1 MKSQLFMLRSHFPPE
16 KSSAGRRRVWSSD
29 MEKGMIQIYSGEGHG
44 KSPAALGRAVQTACK
59 GEYVVI
65 IQFLKGRGLTESEFV
80 KRLEPEIK
88 IFRFEKS
95 EEDFSLLSDARKE
108 EEIVNIR
115 NGLNFAK
122 KVMNTGECSLLIL
135 DEVLGLIDNEI
146 IDVEELRNL
155 LSCKPDEMDIIMT
168 GITLNDEVCMLADEV
183 TKVET
188 MQFKIW

>member
-1 MKSQLFMLRSHFPPE
+1 MESQLFMLRSHFPPE

-95 EEDFSLLSDARKE
+95 EEDFSLLSDDRKE

-146 IDVEELRNL
+146 ISVEELRNL

>member
-1 MKSQLFMLRSHFPPE
+1 MRN
-16 KSSAGRRRVWSSD
+16 GV
-29 MEKGMIQIYSGEGHG
+29 IQIYSGDGHG
-44 KSPAALGRAVQTACK
+44 KSPAALGRAVQTACN

-65 IQFLKGRGLTESEFV
+65 IQFLKGRGLAESEFV

-95 EEDFSLLSDARKE
+95 NENFMDLTKERKAEECQ
-108 EEIVNIR
+108 NIR

-122 KVMNTGECSLLIL
+122 KVMNTGECSLLIM
-135 DEVLGLIDNEI
+135 DEVLGLIDNGI
-146 IDVEELRNL
+146 ITVEELKAL
-155 LSCKPDEMDIIMT
+155 LASKPDDMDIIMT

-188 MQFKIW
+188 MRFKKWD

>member
-1 MKSQLFMLRSHFPPE
+1 MESQLFMLRSHFPPE
-16 KSSAGRRRVWSSD
+16 KSSAGRRRAWSSD

-146 IDVEELRNL
+146 ISVEELRNL

>member
-1 MKSQLFMLRSHFPPE
+1 MK
-16 KSSAGRRRVWSSD
+16 
-29 MEKGMIQIYSGEGHG
+29 KGMIQIYSGEGHG
-44 KSPAALGRAVQTACK
+44 KSPAALGRAIQTACN

-95 EEDFSLLSDARKE
+95 EEDFSLLSDACKE
-108 EEIVNIR
+108 EETRNIR

-135 DEVLGLIDNEI
+135 DEVLGLIDNGI
-146 IDVEELRNL
+146 ITVEELKNL
-155 LSCKPDEMDIIMT
+155 LSCRPEEMDIIMT

-188 MQFKIW
+188 MQFKIWG